1 MATKTVK
8 LFFSAEDA
16 DDMAESFYSENGEFE
31 SLWKT
36 WSYTDPKTGELT
48 EIEMYLGN
56 ED

>member
-48 EIEMYLGN
+48 EI
-56 ED
+56 